1 MGARYLGTGSQDE
14 KYPSTPRCQSCVRSS
29 WHRGEFY
36 IITSPSLCYL
46 ITHTLFSLWGLVS
59 LLHSCVFSGA
69 AMLKGCQ
76 VLSMEEYILDS
87 YPHRSKIEVAENAL
101 STHIRSHIRPDC
113 NDLILHF
120 FLESPPKSSLQFI
133 FNPHGVLA
141 PPQTH
146 CPCFLHHCLHLRY
159 WGYCSAVPCSIL

>member
-1 MGARYLGTGSQDE
+1 MN
-14 KYPSTPRCQSCVRSS
+14 STL
-29 WHRGEFY
+29 
-36 IITSPSLCYL
+36 SPPLPLLPYNP
-46 ITHTLFSLWGLVS
+46 HTLFIMGLGVFASFLWILR
-59 LLHSCVFSGA
+59 SCHVERLSGA
-69 AMLKGCQ
+69 IHGRVYLGF
-76 VLSMEEYILDS
+76 LSPQIQDLS
-87 YPHRSKIEVAENAL
+87 GRKCF

-159 WGYCSAVPCSIL
+159 WGYCSAVPYSIL